1 MELAVMLVVLSQVA
15 RWNADGTVLR
25 SPMPVELSV
34 ISIGLGIGVALAL
47 AAVMLFERWKRSR

>member
-1 MELAVMLVVLSQVA
+1 MLVVLSLEP
-15 RWNADGTVLR
+15 RWDAGSAFLR

-47 AAVMLFERWKRSR
+47 AAVVLFERWKRSR